1 MWVAQFYITGVGGV
15 ENTNYNGKSNINL
28 VEKHRQECTESAE
41 MDMNYQKVEK
51 EFSLHFYAK
60 IITDI

>member
-1 MWVAQFYITGVGGV
+1 MWGSLSKYVGGV
-15 ENTNYNGKSNINL
+15 ENTNYNGESNINL
-28 VEKHRQECTESAE
+28 VEKHRQECKESAK

-51 EFSLHFYAK
+51 EFTLHFHAK

>member
-1 MWVAQFYITGVGGV
+1 MGGG
-15 ENTNYNGKSNINL
+15 ENTNYNGESNINL
-28 VEKHRQECTESAE
+28 VEKHRQECKESAK

-51 EFSLHFYAK
+51 EFTLHFHAK